1 MACRTGCLTKDHA
14 TYCQCLRAASLRVG
28 WAKSHLGIDR
38 TREKNKNAEL
48 DFYQEARMAGIQPA
62 TTKTPDI
69 RRAFELSEKAGAA
82 FDATDNTF
90 KNGAHYSPK
99 TGQVVKFD

>member
-14 TYCQCLRAASLRVG
+14 TYGQCLRAASLRVG

-38 TREKNKNAEL
+38 TRERNKNQEL
-48 DFYQEARMAGIQPA
+48 DFYYEARMAGIQPA

-90 KNGAHYSPK
+90 SNGAHYSPK

>member
-1 MACRTGCLTKDHA
+1 
-14 TYCQCLRAASLRVG
+14 VG

-38 TREKNKNAEL
+38 TREKSKNQEL

-62 TTKTPDI
+62 TTRTPDI
-69 RRAFELSEKAGAA
+69 RKAFELSEQAGAA

-90 KNGAHYSPK
+90 TNGAHYSPK